1 MSHGG
6 QTRLINHW
14 ICMAATLLGLRWIQA
29 MTRLSVRFLD
39 TSPTCYPSECCSIFF
54 SSCHPSFQCRSFV
67 YLTGSS
73 NELETQRY
81 VSGSDDQDVTVT
93 LFPAKALIV
102 FKTPDFTS
110 TIARPVNADFAWPVI
125 FMSPGNAAQLL
136 SVRIRTSW
144 SDESQ

>member
-1 MSHGG
+1 M
-6 QTRLINHW
+6 
-14 ICMAATLLGLRWIQA
+14 
-29 MTRLSVRFLD
+29 
-39 TSPTCYPSECCSIFF
+39 
-54 SSCHPSFQCRSFV
+54 

-136 SVRIRTSW
+136 SVRIRTS
-144 SDESQ
+144 